1 MEAPTVIQVKV
12 TAARKKTSL
21 LRSLKLPLTLSFPPS
36 PPPTVRDVKAAI
48 QQAHPRFYTARQK
61 ISLPEVSKALPDD
74 SAILFGSAGD
84 VELTVGDLG
93 AQVEWI
99 TVFIVEYLG
108 PLLIHP
114 LLYHYP
120 KFFYGREVDH
130 SALQKSMYAMVM
142 LHFTK
147 RELETF
153 FVHRFSHATMPW
165 INIFK
170 NSGHYWI
177 LSGLFLAYDVY
188 RPAFSAPSVAGTWR
202 DGPLLTVGWVI
213 WTYAELSNFSV
224 HLYMRSL
231 RPAGTTTRAVPM
243 GYGFTAP
250 FNVAF
255 PNYFF
260 EMLAWTTVFAMT
272 GSLAALVFVVV
283 SGAQMMLWAKK
294 KHATYKKEFGDKYPR
309 NRKAMIPFIL

>member
-1 MEAPTVIQVKV
+1 MEAATVIQVKV
-12 TAARKKTSL
+12 TAAPKKTSL
-21 LRSLKLPLTLSFPPS
+21 LRSIKFPLTLSFPVS
-36 PPPTVRDVKAAI
+36 PPPTVQDVKAAI
-48 QQAHPRFYTARQK
+48 QQAYPSFYAARQK
-61 ISLPEVSKALPDD
+61 ISLVETPKALSDD
-74 SAILFGSAGD
+74 SAILFGVAGD
-84 VELTVGDLG
+84 AELAVGDLG
-93 AQVEWI
+93 AQIGWV

-114 LLYHYP
+114 LIYHFP
-120 KFFYGREVDH
+120 KLFYGTEVEH
-130 SALQKSMYAMVM
+130 SALQKSVYAMVLM
-142 LHFTK
+142 HFIK
-147 RELETF
+147 RELETL

-165 INIFK
+165 TNIFK
-170 NSGHYWI
+170 NSGHYWF

-224 HLYMRSL
+224 HLYLRSL

-250 FNVAF
+250 FNLAF

-260 EMLAWTTVFAMT
+260 ETIAWTAIAAMT
-272 GSLAALVFVVV
+272 GSLAAGLFLIVAVV
-283 SGAQMMLWAKK
+283 QMSLWAVK

-309 NRKAMIPFIL
+309 SRKALFPFLL

>member
-1 MEAPTVIQVKV
+1 MEAPTVLQVKI
-12 TAARKKTSL
+12 TAVGKKTSV

-36 PPPTVRDVKAAI
+36 PPPAVRDVKAAI
-48 QQAHPRFYTARQK
+48 QQKYPSFYATRQK
-61 ISLPEVSKALPDD
+61 ISLPETRKALPDD
-74 SAILFGSAGD
+74 SAIIFGPAGD
-84 VELTVGDLG
+84 AELAVSDLG
-93 AQVEWI
+93 AQISWT
-99 TVFIVEYLG
+99 TVFIIEYLG

-114 LLYHYP
+114 LVYRFPTL
-120 KFFYGREVDH
+120 FYGVEVEH
-130 SALQKSMYAMVM
+130 SALQKSVYAMVLM
-142 LHFTK
+142 HFLK

-165 INIFK
+165 TNLFK
-170 NSGHYWI
+170 NSGHYWF
-177 LSGLFLAYDVY
+177 LSGLFLAYDIY

-202 DGPLLTVGWVI
+202 DGSLLTVGWVV
-213 WTYAELSNFSV
+213 WAYAELSNFSV

-260 EMLAWTTVFAMT
+260 EIMAWVTVTAMT
-272 GSLAALVFVVV
+272 GSFAALLFLVV
-283 SGAQMMLWAKK
+283 STVQMTLWAKK
-294 KHATYKKEFGDKYPR
+294 KHSAYKKEFGDKYPR
-309 NRKAMIPFIL
+309 RRKALFPLIL